1 MGSDSSWKEGKRV
14 GSRSYRGSEYRDTAC
29 PECRNTAFRKYP
41 DGTNDPFAL
50 KVVLK
55 GKVKRDGEE

>member
-50 KVVLK
+50 RVVLK
-55 GKVKRDGEE
+55 GKGTKRGEE